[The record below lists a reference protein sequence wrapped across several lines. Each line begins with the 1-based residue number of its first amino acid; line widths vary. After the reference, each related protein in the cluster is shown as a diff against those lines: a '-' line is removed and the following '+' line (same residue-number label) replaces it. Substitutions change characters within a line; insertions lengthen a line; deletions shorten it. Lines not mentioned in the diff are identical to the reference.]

1 MYILFDVYSRPS
13 RGNNAL
19 TPMASSSSNLS
30 ETVDR
35 ARSAATMASS
45 QGGSSEVLD
54 NVARPPIW
62 CRNRSPKPG
71 STTPRLLQADTG
83 RTIEQVYTLIHFF
96 LEVF

>member
-1 MYILFDVYSRPS
+1 
-13 RGNNAL
+13 
-19 TPMASSSSNLS
+19 MASN
-30 ETVDR
+30 
-35 ARSAATMASS
+35 

-83 RTIEQVYTLIHFF
+83 RTIEQVLLLNFSTGRKFGLKITERAATLQVSLVDFRSI
-96 LEVF
+96 